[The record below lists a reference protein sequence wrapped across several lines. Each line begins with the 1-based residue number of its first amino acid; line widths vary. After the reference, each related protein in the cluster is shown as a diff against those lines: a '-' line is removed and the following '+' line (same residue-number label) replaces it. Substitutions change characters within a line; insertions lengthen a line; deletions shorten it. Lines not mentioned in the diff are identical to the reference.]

1 MLFFFIS
8 SKAGLPRLF
17 FMLNAAVVSI
27 CGFIL
32 YQQYKD
38 HKNYELMFIAYYFI
52 ILVGTFIT
60 RYCAA
65 AAVSAVGVYYLV
77 NYTKNKRYI
86 LYYFLLALLAL
97 CFHTGAI
104 VTLAFPLLLY
114 IYHLIKR
121 DKGILRYSYT
131 IIMGIITVCLPLL
144 VVVGDIIIDNC
155 SIFDKYSLYF
165 RYFKEC
171 IPSNIFM
178 IIFMIAANCAVGFL
192 FDTLSFSFNKNKYSR
207 VFSFGGMM
215 FIFFIIIALFRGF
228 RGQYT
233 IDVMRIGAIFG
244 FQSIILFVFV
254 FFDKHTREIRTLYSK
269 IPVYIVTAVYV
280 CLLVCCV
287 ILGSYNAFPYNTDT
301 TVPWGSDSTYAEKLT
316 SFRY

>member
-1 MLFFFIS
+1 
-8 SKAGLPRLF
+8 
-17 FMLNAAVVSI
+17 
-27 CGFIL
+27 
-32 YQQYKD
+32 
-38 HKNYELMFIAYYFI
+38 
-52 ILVGTFIT
+52 
-60 RYCAA
+60 
-65 AAVSAVGVYYLV
+65 
-77 NYTKNKRYI
+77 
-86 LYYFLLALLAL
+86 
-97 CFHTGAI
+97 
-104 VTLAFPLLLY
+104 
-114 IYHLIKR
+114 
-121 DKGILRYSYT
+121 
-131 IIMGIITVCLPLL
+131 
-144 VVVGDIIIDNC
+144 
-155 SIFDKYSLYF
+155 
-165 RYFKEC
+165 
-171 IPSNIFM
+171 
-178 IIFMIAANCAVGFL
+178 
-192 FDTLSFSFNKNKYSR
+192 
-207 VFSFGGMM
+207 MM